1 MAGAEEGRLSPECHT
16 SHPTR
21 PVVAAVHVAMLLGWL
36 ALVAALVAKVPAI
49 ANRPRIMTVLQA
61 VATGFLVVW
70 GVQSCVAGIATLFA

>member
-1 MAGAEEGRLSPECHT
+1 M
-16 SHPTR
+16 
-21 PVVAAVHVAMLLGWL
+21 VAAVHVAMLLGWL